1 MHDLVEFELSDQLA
15 PAKAPDELWDRVM
28 YGKAG
33 APSMTRTSRRPWVFS
48 GALTLVTV
56 MAFWF
61 TLRHAQAAAFSCEPS
76 LAVALTS
83 AKVVRG
89 HELPMASVASVG
101 VELPH
106 RGGAATMDGCGHCH
120 AAVL

>member
-1 MHDLVEFELSDQLA
+1 MRDLVEFELSDQLA

-28 YGKAG
+28 YGSAG
-33 APSMTRTSRRPWVFS
+33 APKNARPVRRPWVFS

-61 TLRHAQAAAFSCEPS
+61 TLRHAQAAAISCEPS
-76 LAVALTS
+76 PAVELTS

-89 HELPMASVASVG
+89 HEVRMASLG
-101 VELPH
+101 MELPH
-106 RGGAATMDGCGHCH
+106 RGGGAMMDGCGHCH
-120 AAVL
+120 AAAL